1 VDGIVVLDLVLGVVA
16 LVVLVARVGV
26 RRLGRACRSV
36 VGAPVPRQRGEA
48 VVPQGEDL
56 ESVLAARVV
65 HGQLSRGF
73 YQRRMAEIAAA
84 DDVRRHLTVPMD

>member
-1 VDGIVVLDLVLGVVA
+1 MDGILVLDLVLGVVA
-16 LVVLVARVGV
+16 VVVVIARLGV
-26 RRLGRACRSV
+26 RRLGRACRVV
-36 VGAPVPRQRGEA
+36 VGARVPRQRGEV

-73 YQRRMAEIAAA
+73 YQLRMAEIAAA
-84 DDVRRHLTVPMD
+84 DDEKHHLTVPLD